1 VSDLVKPPT
10 RGEKNANPGNIRFDL
25 LTRWLGQ
32 VGHDGDGFCVFDTPE
47 HGIRALARVLLNY
60 QRLDGCRTLADVVRR
75 YAPQSEND
83 AAAYLADVAAR
94 TGIGADGALDLT
106 HPGKLAT
113 LARAIIF
120 HENGRC
126 LYDAATIAK
135 AVALALQA

>member
-1 VSDLVKPPT
+1 MSGLVKTPT
-10 RGEKNANPGNIRFDL
+10 RGEKNANPGNLRFDL

-32 VGHDGDGFCVFDTPE
+32 TGHDADGFCIFDAPE

-60 QRLDGCRTLADVVRR
+60 QRLDGCRTLEQVIRR
-75 YAPQSEND
+75 YAPHSEND
-83 AAAYLADVAAR
+83 TGAYLADVAAR
-94 TGIGADGALDLT
+94 TGLGPGEALDLH
-106 HPGKLAT
+106 HPGELAN

-126 LYDAATIAK
+126 LYDAVLIAK